1 MPDIAPRYR
10 HTPLVMIAR
19 PDAGQ
24 ATAHLCGPA
33 TGTLCGLPA
42 STTHAAFTQAD
53 LLLLELMVGG
63 AVPCPMC
70 ADIIRRQVDHV
81 TRDPATDAPVDPS
94 VDPGAA

>member
-19 PDAGQ
+19 PVGGQ

-63 AVPCPMC
+63 AVPCTMC
-70 ADIIRRQVDHV
+70 
-81 TRDPATDAPVDPS
+81 RDLIVGQMTEGLPPVN
-94 VDPGAA
+94 PGAA